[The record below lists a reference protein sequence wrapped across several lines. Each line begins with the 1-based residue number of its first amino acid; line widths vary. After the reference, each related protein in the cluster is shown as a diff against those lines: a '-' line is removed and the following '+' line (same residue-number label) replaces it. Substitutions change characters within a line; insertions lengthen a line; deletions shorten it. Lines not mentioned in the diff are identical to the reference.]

1 MYGIHFCCLLCDREK
16 RVIAERVVGAR
27 RRKMTKLLGYERV
40 MNKKER
46 EKGQIRGMIE
56 RELILR

>member
-1 MYGIHFCCLLCDREK
+1 MA
-16 RVIAERVVGAR
+16 AERVVGAR

-40 MNKKER
+40 MNKQER